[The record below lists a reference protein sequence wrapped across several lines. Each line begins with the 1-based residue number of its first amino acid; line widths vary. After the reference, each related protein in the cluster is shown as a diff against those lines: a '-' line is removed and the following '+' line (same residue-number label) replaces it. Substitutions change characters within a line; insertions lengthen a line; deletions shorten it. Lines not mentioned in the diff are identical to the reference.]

1 MPASKLFIDI
11 ETIPGG
17 TFYEGQLVDAV
28 KPPATH
34 KKPETIAEWDKMV
47 RPMKEYEARH
57 QAGLMA
63 PFCRIVALSWA
74 LEDQD
79 PVTYYSNDEG
89 KMLKQFFDELVPAV
103 EAESNGFRLQWIGHN
118 ITGFDLNVL
127 WWRCMANNV
136 SSPLLVHP
144 RTIKPWETDKVFDTL
159 YQLAG
164 TNTKG
169 HSLSNMA
176 KLFQLEDRA
185 PDIDGSLVWDLW
197 RDGEHKLVA
206 EYCEND
212 VQLVRQLYKRIAEWC
227 VK

>member
-63 PFCRIVALSWA
+63 PYCRIVALSWA
-74 LEDQD
+74 LEDQA

-103 EAESNGFRLQWIGHN
+103 EAE
-118 ITGFDLNVL
+118 
-127 WWRCMANNV
+127 
-136 SSPLLVHP
+136 
-144 RTIKPWETDKVFDTL
+144 
-159 YQLAG
+159 
-164 TNTKG
+164 
-169 HSLSNMA
+169 
-176 KLFQLEDRA
+176 
-185 PDIDGSLVWDLW
+185 
-197 RDGEHKLVA
+197 
-206 EYCEND
+206 
-212 VQLVRQLYKRIAEWC
+212 
-227 VK
+227 